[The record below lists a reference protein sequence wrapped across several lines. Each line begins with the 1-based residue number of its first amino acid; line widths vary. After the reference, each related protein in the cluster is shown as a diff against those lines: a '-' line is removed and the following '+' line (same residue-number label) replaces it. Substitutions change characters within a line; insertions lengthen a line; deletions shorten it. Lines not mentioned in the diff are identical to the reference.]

1 MLPTATRMSFFK
13 NLFKEAGVKDV
24 ITLFHA
30 PSVPASMRAHTILK
44 QAAATAQSSATED
57 QASDHDN
64 QSRLQ
69 RTDFNLD
76 VQEDPPTPDQLTS
89 ILDYLG
95 PSKAGTVVEE
105 ATGTSD
111 ALRKFN
117 AKQQAFQRPVTVDW
131 NNGRAVVGDDESELM
146 RLVRTLPKETD
157 QIAASAV
164 DAASFKTEIT
174 KLTV

>member
-1 MLPTATRMSFFK
+1 
-13 NLFKEAGVKDV
+13 
-24 ITLFHA
+24 
-30 PSVPASMRAHTILK
+30 SMRAHAILK

-76 VQEDPPTPDQLTS
+76 VQETPPTPDQLTS

-146 RLVRTLPKETD
+146 RLIRTLPKETD
-157 QIAASAV
+157 QV
-164 DAASFKTEIT
+164 
-174 KLTV
+174 

>member
-1 MLPTATRMSFFK
+1 MGRYRATK
-13 NLFKEAGVKDV
+13 ALLATICIQN
-24 ITLFHA
+24 
-30 PSVPASMRAHTILK
+30 ASN
-44 QAAATAQSSATED
+44 SATED

-76 VQEDPPTPDQLTS
+76 VQETPPTPDQLTS
-89 ILDYLG
+89 IPDYLG
-95 PSKAGTVVEE
+95 PSKASTVVEE

-157 QIAASAV
+157 QV
-164 DAASFKTEIT
+164 
-174 KLTV
+174 

>member
-30 PSVPASMRAHTILK
+30 PSVPASMRAHAILK

-76 VQEDPPTPDQLTS
+76 VQETPPTPDQLTS

-157 QIAASAV
+157 QV
-164 DAASFKTEIT
+164 
-174 KLTV
+174 

>member
-1 MLPTATRMSFFK
+1 MLPTATRLSFFK

-30 PSVPASMRAHTILK
+30 PSVPASMRAHAILK

-69 RTDFNLD
+69 RTEFNLD
-76 VQEDPPTPDQLTS
+76 VQETPPTPDQLTS

-157 QIAASAV
+157 QV
-164 DAASFKTEIT
+164 
-174 KLTV
+174 

>member
-30 PSVPASMRAHTILK
+30 PSVPASMRAHAILK

-69 RTDFNLD
+69 RTEFNLD
-76 VQEDPPTPDQLTS
+76 VQETPPTPDQLTS
-89 ILDYLG
+89 ILDYVG

-157 QIAASAV
+157 QV
-164 DAASFKTEIT
+164 
-174 KLTV
+174 

>member
-30 PSVPASMRAHTILK
+30 PSVPASMRAHAILK

-76 VQEDPPTPDQLTS
+76 VQETPPTPDQLTS

-117 AKQQAFQRPVTVDW
+117 AKQQSFQRPVTVDW

-146 RLVRTLPKETD
+146 KLVRTLPKETD
-157 QIAASAV
+157 QV
-164 DAASFKTEIT
+164 
-174 KLTV
+174 

>member
-1 MLPTATRMSFFK
+1 MGRVTKALLATICIQNAS
-13 NLFKEAGVKDV
+13 NSDEDV
-24 ITLFHA
+24 ISLFHA
-30 PSVPASMRAHTILK
+30 PSVPASMRAHAILK
-44 QAAATAQSSATED
+44 QAPATAQSSATED

-76 VQEDPPTPDQLTS
+76 VQETPPTPDQLTS

-157 QIAASAV
+157 QV
-164 DAASFKTEIT
+164 
-174 KLTV
+174 

>member
-30 PSVPASMRAHTILK
+30 PSVPASMRAHAILK
-44 QAAATAQSSATED
+44 QAAATAQSNATED

-69 RTDFNLD
+69 RTDFNLG
-76 VQEDPPTPDQLTS
+76 VQETPPTPDQLTS

-146 RLVRTLPKETD
+146 KLVRTLPKETD
-157 QIAASAV
+157 QV
-164 DAASFKTEIT
+164 
-174 KLTV
+174 

>member
-1 MLPTATRMSFFK
+1 MD
-13 NLFKEAGVKDV
+13 AGVKDV

-69 RTDFNLD
+69 RTDFNLGCRFARNDESQGHGELEMTAPELDRSDGADMSNID
-76 VQEDPPTPDQLTS
+76 VQETPPTPDQLTS

-95 PSKAGTVVEE
+95 PSKAGSVVEE

-157 QIAASAV
+157 QV
-164 DAASFKTEIT
+164 
-174 KLTV
+174 

>member
-1 MLPTATRMSFFK
+1 MGRLCGYKDNKALLAITHNQNASNSDEIVILQEPLQR
-13 NLFKEAGVKDV
+13 DV

-30 PSVPASMRAHTILK
+30 PSVPASMRAHAILK

-76 VQEDPPTPDQLTS
+76 VQETPPTPDQLTS

-95 PSKAGTVVEE
+95 PSKASTVVEE

-157 QIAASAV
+157 QV
-164 DAASFKTEIT
+164 
-174 KLTV
+174 

>member
-1 MLPTATRMSFFK
+1 MGVDTEPPRPYLLQFASKMLPTATRMSFFK

-30 PSVPASMRAHTILK
+30 PSVPASMRAHAILK

-76 VQEDPPTPDQLTS
+76 VQETPPTPDQLTS

-95 PSKAGTVVEE
+95 PSKLGL
-105 ATGTSD
+105 SW
-111 ALRKFN
+111 K
-117 AKQQAFQRPVTVDW
+117 KQLEPA
-131 NNGRAVVGDDESELM
+131 M
-146 RLVRTLPKETD
+146 R
-157 QIAASAV
+157 
-164 DAASFKTEIT
+164 
-174 KLTV
+174 

>member
-1 MLPTATRMSFFK
+1 MGLASKMLPTATRMSFFK

-30 PSVPASMRAHTILK
+30 PSVPASMRAHAILK

-69 RTDFNLD
+69 KT
-76 VQEDPPTPDQLTS
+76 PPTPDQLTS

-146 RLVRTLPKETD
+146 RLIRTLPKG
-157 QIAASAV
+157 
-164 DAASFKTEIT
+164 
-174 KLTV
+174 

>member
-1 MLPTATRMSFFK
+1 
-13 NLFKEAGVKDV
+13 
-24 ITLFHA
+24 
-30 PSVPASMRAHTILK
+30 SMRAHAILK

-76 VQEDPPTPDQLTS
+76 VQETPPTPDQLTS

-117 AKQQAFQRPVTVDW
+117 AKQQSFQRPVTVDW

-146 RLVRTLPKETD
+146 KLVRTLPKETD
-157 QIAASAV
+157 QV
-164 DAASFKTEIT
+164 
-174 KLTV
+174 

>member
-1 MLPTATRMSFFK
+1 
-13 NLFKEAGVKDV
+13 
-24 ITLFHA
+24 
-30 PSVPASMRAHTILK
+30 MRAHAILK

-76 VQEDPPTPDQLTS
+76 VQETPPTPDQLTS

-157 QIAASAV
+157 QV
-164 DAASFKTEIT
+164 
-174 KLTV
+174 

>member
-69 RTDFNLD
+69 RTDFNLDSADLSNLD

-157 QIAASAV
+157 QV
-164 DAASFKTEIT
+164 
-174 KLTV
+174 

>member
-1 MLPTATRMSFFK
+1 MA
-13 NLFKEAGVKDV
+13 
-24 ITLFHA
+24 A
-30 PSVPASMRAHTILK
+30 PGLYL
-44 QAAATAQSSATED
+44 
-57 QASDHDN
+57 SDGADTSN
-64 QSRLQ
+64 I
-69 RTDFNLD
+69 D
-76 VQEDPPTPDQLTS
+76 VQETPPTPDQLTS

-157 QIAASAV
+157 QV
-164 DAASFKTEIT
+164 
-174 KLTV
+174 

>member
-1 MLPTATRMSFFK
+1 MGTEPPRPYLLQFASKMLPTATRMSFFK

-30 PSVPASMRAHTILK
+30 PSVPASMRAHAILK

-76 VQEDPPTPDQLTS
+76 VQETPPTPGS
-89 ILDYLG
+89 
-95 PSKAGTVVEE
+95 VVEE

-111 ALRKFN
+111 
-117 AKQQAFQRPVTVDW
+117 
-131 NNGRAVVGDDESELM
+131 
-146 RLVRTLPKETD
+146 
-157 QIAASAV
+157 
-164 DAASFKTEIT
+164 
-174 KLTV
+174 

>member
-1 MLPTATRMSFFK
+1 MSK
-13 NLFKEAGVKDV
+13 
-24 ITLFHA
+24 T
-30 PSVPASMRAHTILK
+30 
-44 QAAATAQSSATED
+44 
-57 QASDHDN
+57 
-64 QSRLQ
+64 
-69 RTDFNLD
+69 D
-76 VQEDPPTPDQLTS
+76 VQETPPTPDQLTS

-95 PSKAGTVVEE
+95 PSKAGSVVEE

-157 QIAASAV
+157 QV
-164 DAASFKTEIT
+164 
-174 KLTV
+174 

>member
-1 MLPTATRMSFFK
+1 MGRYRATKALLATIYIQNASNSVK
-13 NLFKEAGVKDV
+13 NV

-30 PSVPASMRAHTILK
+30 PSVPASMRAHAILK

-76 VQEDPPTPDQLTS
+76 VQETPPTPDQLTS

-105 ATGTSD
+105 ATGTSG

-157 QIAASAV
+157 QVSSAC
-164 DAASFKTEIT
+164 
-174 KLTV
+174 

>member
-1 MLPTATRMSFFK
+1 MGTSKMLPTATRMSFFK

-30 PSVPASMRAHTILK
+30 PSVPASMRAHAILK
-44 QAAATAQSSATED
+44 QAAATD
-57 QASDHDN
+57 

-76 VQEDPPTPDQLTS
+76 VQETPPTPDQLTS

-157 QIAASAV
+157 QV
-164 DAASFKTEIT
+164 
-174 KLTV
+174 

>member
-1 MLPTATRMSFFK
+1 MSFFK

-30 PSVPASMRAHTILK
+30 PSVPASMRAHAILK

-76 VQEDPPTPDQLTS
+76 VQETPPTPDQLTS

-157 QIAASAV
+157 QV
-164 DAASFKTEIT
+164 
-174 KLTV
+174 

>member
-30 PSVPASMRAHTILK
+30 PSVPASMRAHAILK

-69 RTDFNLD
+69 RTDFNLAPGPYLSDSTDISNSD
-76 VQEDPPTPDQLTS
+76 VQETPPTPDQLTS

-95 PSKAGTVVEE
+95 PSKASTVVEE

-157 QIAASAV
+157 QV
-164 DAASFKTEIT
+164 
-174 KLTV
+174 

>member
-30 PSVPASMRAHTILK
+30 PSVPASMRAHAILK

-76 VQEDPPTPDQLTS
+76 VQETPPTPDQLTS

-95 PSKAGTVVEE
+95 PSKASTVVEE

-157 QIAASAV
+157 QV
-164 DAASFKTEIT
+164 
-174 KLTV
+174 

>member
-1 MLPTATRMSFFK
+1 
-13 NLFKEAGVKDV
+13 
-24 ITLFHA
+24 
-30 PSVPASMRAHTILK
+30 MRAHAILK

-69 RTDFNLD
+69 RTEFNLD
-76 VQEDPPTPDQLTS
+76 VQETPPTPDQLTS

-146 RLVRTLPKETD
+146 RLIRTLPKETD
-157 QIAASAV
+157 QV
-164 DAASFKTEIT
+164 
-174 KLTV
+174 

>member
-1 MLPTATRMSFFK
+1 MGATICIQNASNSDENVLFQEPLQRSGRQGCHHALPCPKRASFDARSRHP
-13 NLFKEAGVKDV
+13 EAGSC
-24 ITLFHA
+24 I
-30 PSVPASMRAHTILK
+30 
-44 QAAATAQSSATED
+44 AQSSATED

-76 VQEDPPTPDQLTS
+76 VQETPPTPDQLTS

-146 RLVRTLPKETD
+146 RLVRTLPKG
-157 QIAASAV
+157 
-164 DAASFKTEIT
+164 
-174 KLTV
+174 

>member
-30 PSVPASMRAHTILK
+30 PSVPASMRAHAILK

-69 RTDFNLD
+69 RTEFNLD
-76 VQEDPPTPDQLTS
+76 VQETPPTPDQLTS

-157 QIAASAV
+157 QV
-164 DAASFKTEIT
+164 
-174 KLTV
+174 

>member
-1 MLPTATRMSFFK
+1 MLPTATRMSLFK

-30 PSVPASMRAHTILK
+30 PSVPASMRAHAILK

-76 VQEDPPTPDQLTS
+76 VQETPPTPDQLTS

-164 DAASFKTEIT
+164 DAASNKTKIS

>member
-1 MLPTATRMSFFK
+1 MLPTATRMSLFK

-30 PSVPASMRAHTILK
+30 PSVPASMRAHAILK

-69 RTDFNLD
+69 RTDFNLAPELYRSDSADISNLD
-76 VQEDPPTPDQLTS
+76 VQETPPTPDQLTS

-157 QIAASAV
+157 QV
-164 DAASFKTEIT
+164 
-174 KLTV
+174 

>member
-30 PSVPASMRAHTILK
+30 PSVPASMRAHAILK

-64 QSRLQ
+64 HSRLQ

-76 VQEDPPTPDQLTS
+76 VQETPPTPDQLTS

-157 QIAASAV
+157 QV
-164 DAASFKTEIT
+164 
-174 KLTV
+174 

>member
-1 MLPTATRMSFFK
+1 
-13 NLFKEAGVKDV
+13 
-24 ITLFHA
+24 
-30 PSVPASMRAHTILK
+30 MRAHAILK

-76 VQEDPPTPDQLTS
+76 VQETPPTPDQLTS

-146 RLVRTLPKETD
+146 RLIRTLPKETD
-157 QIAASAV
+157 QV
-164 DAASFKTEIT
+164 
-174 KLTV
+174 

>member
-1 MLPTATRMSFFK
+1 MGRYRATKALLATICIQNASIATRMSFFK

-30 PSVPASMRAHTILK
+30 PSVPASMRAHAILK

-76 VQEDPPTPDQLTS
+76 VQETPPTPDQLTS

-95 PSKAGTVVEE
+95 PS
-105 ATGTSD
+105 
-111 ALRKFN
+111 
-117 AKQQAFQRPVTVDW
+117 
-131 NNGRAVVGDDESELM
+131 
-146 RLVRTLPKETD
+146 
-157 QIAASAV
+157 
-164 DAASFKTEIT
+164 
-174 KLTV
+174 